1 MSKKPR
7 VDINSLPPE
16 IVSQIVQHI
25 IDLDIEEREELARN
39 PFGDRLPFDM
49 APNGLLEALLGAGGL
64 GGLLNL
70 GAHQPPAPPVNPAGF
85 DDMPALEG
93 MSLSHSKN
101 HKR

>member
-1 MSKKPR
+1 MSRKPR

-25 IDLDIEEREELARN
+25 VDLDQEEREDLARN
-39 PFGDRLPFDM
+39 PFGDRIPFDM

-70 GAHQPPAPPVNPAGF
+70 GAGHQPPVPPVNPAGF

-93 MSLSHSKN
+93 KHLFS
-101 HKR
+101 R